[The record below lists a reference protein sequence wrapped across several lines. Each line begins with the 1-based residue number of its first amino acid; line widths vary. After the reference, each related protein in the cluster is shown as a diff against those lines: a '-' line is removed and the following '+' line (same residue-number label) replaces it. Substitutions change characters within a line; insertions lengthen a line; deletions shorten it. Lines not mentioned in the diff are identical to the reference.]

1 MSCDVFMNPSCEG
14 ELPKNLSEIISW
26 IPDENLTFQ
35 ETKPAWPSKQTQN
48 LICPQQ
54 RGQEKKNKGSY
65 KAGTN
70 DLHVNKLSVF
80 AGILKQTGASAD
92 LLQYRSEQQTAHPG
106 AFLVLAEDFSDAH
119 LKSRASK
126 NISAP

>member
-1 MSCDVFMNPSCEG
+1 M
-14 ELPKNLSEIISW
+14 
-26 IPDENLTFQ
+26 
-35 ETKPAWPSKQTQN
+35 
-48 LICPQQ
+48 
-54 RGQEKKNKGSY
+54 

-70 DLHVNKLSVF
+70 DLHVNELSVF
-80 AGILKQTGASAD
+80 AGILKQSGASAD

-119 LKSRASK
+119 LKSCASK